1 MNDFFDNVI
10 FSYTAEQ
17 AVKDG
22 VLVDV
27 TDMASQI
34 FQVGCDMTWKY
45 RISVNV
51 HQACTP
57 PKNSTQDYDGRLWD
71 VLNVA
76 RTAIRNAKEGDKLV
90 EFHCKLGRKKLR
102 LWAML
107 DTTSGPA
114 IHIITPEE
122 N

>member
-1 MNDFFDNVI
+1 MDDFFENVDVI
-10 FSYTAEQ
+10 FKYTAEQ

-22 VLVDV
+22 ILFDV
-27 TDMASQI
+27 TEIASHV

-51 HQACTP
+51 QDACCEGSMF
-57 PKNSTQDYDGRLWD
+57 NADRLLN

-76 RTAIRNAKEGDKLV
+76 RDAIRNASQGDLV
-90 EFHCKLGRKKLR
+90 EFYCKLGRKKLK